1 MTYDDTDLIEE
12 AMPGPTERQLRRLV
26 APRPAVYVANERL
39 DVIHD
44 VDLEQLWRGQP

>member
-12 AMPGPTERQLRRLV
+12 ALPSPTERQLRRLMV
-26 APRPAVYVANERL
+26 PRPAAYVANERL

-44 VDLEQLWRGQP
+44 PDIEQLWRGQP